1 MLRRLEV
8 DRLAREMAP
17 PPSSFGRGRGMP
29 VVKPKNMKGTLVRIW
44 ELTKGHRKG
53 LGWILLLSAFS
64 SGSAIL
70 SPYII
75 GQAVNCVYA
84 GETAIQILII
94 LAALYLSDWL
104 VRFLQQFFMA
114 FIGQRV
120 ILHIRKTLF
129 AKMKDLP
136 LSFFD
141 SKQHGELMSRL
152 TNDVDNIS
160 TTISDSLTQLMTY
173 VFTILGVL
181 VIMLS
186 LSPLLTCVAFVS
198 VGLIFLLTKTVT
210 SHTRKLFAE
219 QQAAL
224 GQLNGQVEESVSG
237 LSMVKAFGREEK
249 LLMQFEENNRHL
261 YDVATRAQIWS
272 GYLMPITNVINNLNY
287 VLIAV
292 ISGVMAANDMIGV
305 GLISSFLLYSK
316 QFSRPFVDI
325 ANIYN
330 NFQTAVAGA
339 ERVFEI
345 LDEECEPE
353 DIPDALPL
361 DNPKGEVVF
370 DHVTFGYLPG
380 QPILRDVSI
389 RLDAGMKVAV
399 VGSTGAGKTTFIN
412 LLTRFYDVNEGSIF
426 LDGHDLREYRML
438 DLRRAFGVVL
448 QDTALFEMS
457 IKDNICYGREDVP
470 FEEVI
475 RAAKM
480 TGADSFI
487 RRLPN
492 GYDTVLKQGGAQ
504 LSQGERQ
511 LLTIA
516 RAVLTNAPIL
526 ILDEAT
532 SSVDTVTEQRI
543 RRAMLEITKGRTSII
558 IAHRLS
564 TIRDSDLI
572 LLMEN
577 GQIVEKGNHEELLA
591 LNGRYAKMYRTQIG
605 QE

>member
-1 MLRRLEV
+1 M
-8 DRLAREMAP
+8 AKEMTP
-17 PPSSFGRGRGMP
+17 PPGGFGRINRGAP
-29 VVKPKNMKGTLVRIW
+29 VVKPQNMKKTLGRLLEII
-44 ELTKGHRKG
+44 KGYKKG
-53 LGWILLLSAFS
+53 LGGIFLLSAIASF
-64 SGSAIL
+64 SAIL
-70 SPYII
+70 SPYLI
-75 GQAVNCVYA
+75 GQIIN
-84 GETAIQILII
+84 GIETKKPVTQLLIF
-94 LAALYLSDWL
+94 LTGLYLSDWL

-114 FIGQRV
+114 SIGQRM
-120 ILHIRKTLF
+120 ILHIRKSLF
-129 AKMKDLP
+129 DKMKGLP

-141 SKQHGELMSRL
+141 SHRHGELMSRL
-152 TNDVDNIS
+152 TNDIDNIS
-160 TTISDSLTQLMTY
+160 TTISDSLSQLMTY

-181 VIMLS
+181 AIMLY
-186 LSPLLTCVAFVS
+186 LSPGLTCVAFLS

-210 SHTRKLFAE
+210 SHTRKLFSV
-219 QQAAL
+219 QQQVL
-224 GQLNGQVEESVSG
+224 GSLNGQVEESVSG

-249 LLMQFEENNRHL
+249 LLRQFEENNYKL
-261 YDVATRAQIWS
+261 YEIAAKAQIWS
-272 GYLMPITNVINNLNY
+272 GYLMPIMNVINNLNF

-292 ISGVMAANDMIGV
+292 ISGIMAANGKIGV

-345 LDEECEPE
+345 MDEESEPKDSE
-353 DIPDALPL
+353 HALTL
-361 DNPKGEVVF
+361 ENPKGEVVF
-370 DHVTFGYLPG
+370 EDVVFGYLPEKPVLKG
-380 QPILRDVSI
+380 VSVRI
-389 RLDAGMKVAV
+389 EAGMKVAV

-412 LLTRFYDVNEGSIF
+412 LLTRFYDVNSGRIL
-426 LDGHDLREYRML
+426 LDGHDLRMYRME

-448 QDTALFEMS
+448 QDTALFGMS
-457 IKDNICYGREDVP
+457 IQENISYGREQVP
-470 FEEVI
+470 FEQIEK
-475 RAAKM
+475 AAKM
-480 TGADSFI
+480 AGAHSFI
-487 RRLPN
+487 RRLPE
-492 GYDTVLKQGGAQ
+492 GYDTVLNQGGAQ

-532 SSVDTVTEQRI
+532 SSVDTVTEQKI
-543 RRAMLEITKGRTSII
+543 RKAMLEITEGRTSII

-572 LLMEN
+572 LFMEN
-577 GQIVEKGNHEELLA
+577 GQIVEKGNHEQLIA
-591 LNGRYAKMYRTQIG
+591 LDGRYAKMYRTQIG

>member
-1 MLRRLEV
+1 M
-8 DRLAREMAP
+8 
-17 PPSSFGRGRGMP
+17 GRSMQ
-29 VVKPKNMKGTLVRIW
+29 VVKPKNMKGTLIRLW
-44 ELTKGHRKG
+44 ELTKGQRKG
-53 LGWILLLSAFS
+53 LGWILLLSAFA

-70 SPYII
+70 SPYLI
-75 GQAVNCVYA
+75 GQVVNRIDIGEKVSGLLLLLA
-84 GETAIQILII
+84 G
-94 LAALYLSDWL
+94 LYLSDWL

-114 FIGQRV
+114 SIGQRV

-129 AKMKDLP
+129 AKMKNLP

-141 SKQHGELMSRL
+141 GRRHGELMSRL

-160 TTISDSLTQLMTY
+160 TTISNSLAQLMTY

-181 VIMLS
+181 VIMLR
-186 LSPLLTCVAFVS
+186 LSPLLTCVAFFS
-198 VGLIFLLTKTVT
+198 VGLIFLLTRTVT
-210 SHTRKLFAE
+210 RHTRKFFAA

-224 GQLNGQVEESVSG
+224 GRLNGQVEESVSG

-249 LLMQFEENNRHL
+249 LMHQFEENNRQL
-261 YDVATRAQIWS
+261 CEVATKAQIWS
-272 GYLMPITNVINNLNY
+272 GYLMPIMNVINNLNY

-292 ISGVMAANDMIGV
+292 ISGVMAANDLIGV

-345 LDEECEPE
+345 LDETCEPE
-353 DIPDALPL
+353 DAPDALPL
-361 DNPKGEVVF
+361 ENPVGEVVF

-380 QPILRDVSI
+380 QPVLRDVSV
-389 RLDAGMKVAV
+389 RLKAGMKVAV

-412 LLTRFYDVNEGSIF
+412 LLTRFYDVNGGSIL
-426 LDGHDLREYRML
+426 LDGHDLREYRMA

-448 QDTALFEMS
+448 QDTSLFGMS
-457 IKDNICYGREDVP
+457 IKENICYGREDVP
-470 FEEVI
+470 FEQVEK
-475 RAAKM
+475 AAKM
-480 TGADSFI
+480 AGADSFI
-487 RRLPN
+487 RRLPQ

-564 TIRDSDLI
+564 TIRDSDMI

-577 GQIVEKGNHEELLA
+577 GQIVEKGNHECLMA
-591 LNGRYAKMYRTQIG
+591 LNGRYAKMYWTQTG